1 MQRSAPKR
9 DTLTAPDGKIN
20 PARTQ
25 LLRSGGEPA
34 ILPEN
39 CIAMTTTRELAIPI
53 PHEEIAAF
61 CRKWGIKRLSFF
73 GSIVRDDF
81 DPERSDVDVLV
92 ELRPDTK
99 ARGLAYFGA
108 EIELSEI
115 FGRKVDL
122 LQATELSRWMIKDVL
137 AEAIEEYDEA
147 S

>member
-1 MQRSAPKR
+1 MP
-9 DTLTAPDGKIN
+9 
-20 PARTQ
+20 
-25 LLRSGGEPA
+25 
-34 ILPEN
+34 
-39 CIAMTTTRELAIPI
+39 TTRELAIPI

-99 ARGLAYFGA
+99 ARGFAFFGA
-108 EIELSEI
+108 ERELSGI
-115 FGRKVDL
+115 FDGRKVEMMTGVRDSVWPYV
-122 LQATELSRWMIKDVL
+122 EPDIVV
-137 AEAIEEYDEA
+137 EYVEE

>member
-1 MQRSAPKR
+1 MATLR
-9 DTLTAPDGKIN
+9 D
-20 PARTQ
+20 
-25 LLRSGGEPA
+25 
-34 ILPEN
+34 
-39 CIAMTTTRELAIPI
+39 LAIPI

-73 GSIVRDDF
+73 GSVVRDDF

-99 ARGLAYFGA
+99 ARGLAFFGA

-115 FGRKVDL
+115 FGRKVEL
-122 LQATELSRWMIKDVL
+122 LQPTEISRWMIKEVL

>member
-1 MQRSAPKR
+1 M
-9 DTLTAPDGKIN
+9 
-20 PARTQ
+20 PA
-25 LLRSGGEPA
+25 
-34 ILPEN
+34 
-39 CIAMTTTRELAIPI
+39 TRELAIPI

-99 ARGLAYFGA
+99 ARGFAFFGA
-108 EIELSEI
+108 ERELAEI
-115 FGRKVDL
+115 FGGRKVEMMTGVRDSVWPYVEPDL
-122 LQATELSRWMIKDVL
+122 VDEYV
-137 AEAIEEYDEA
+137 EE